1 MEQKSGVIDIAKAFR
16 SSNKRLFR
24 SLPRFVIRA
33 IEKLIRQDEM
43 NAAIHR
49 SSHLEGVPF
58 LNDILEGWNVKVHLG
73 GEKNISSSGRY
84 IFASNHPVGGI
95 DALSVYSIIGRFF
108 KDVKSPSNEL
118 LYLIPNIR
126 PVMVG
131 INVFGKNTR
140 EAALRLEEL
149 FESETQIMI
158 FPSGEVS
165 RRVKGVISDP
175 VWQKTFIT
183 KAIQHKRDIVPVHVS
198 GRNSNL
204 FYFVANIR
212 KFLGIK
218 MYVETLLLPREM
230 MKQRNT
236 TVTVTIGQVIPWQ
249 TLTSEKSHSEWAR
262 YVKESVYALA
272 DQTNL

>member
-58 LNDILEGWNVKVHLG
+58 LNDILEGWNVKVHLR